1 MKYWFLQRS
10 ILVTLQSLEH
20 INGLSGN
27 VNIVAELIFFADDTS
42 IVISNSIMEEFKI
55 SINLVMKQTVVFK
68 ELFVFEFQ

>member
-1 MKYWFLQRS
+1 VKYWFLQRS